1 MIHMQQNSD
10 ILDRVVFLAGD
21 RENLLAAPE
30 LPALSP
36 FSEEMISM
44 LERVSRQLMS
54 NAGTRLYP
62 DVTTFAFWIRR
73 ASLMEMKQRF
83 LKNDDGIC
91 TGRGVAFHIAPSN
104 VPVNFAYTLAA
115 GLLAGNANIVR
126 VPSKGFPQAELIA
139 EAFEQVLA
147 QDKALRP
154 YVNLVR
160 YGRDDEVNAFFSQM
174 ADIRVIWGGD
184 ETIASLRKAPLP
196 PRAVEI
202 TFADRYS
209 LAVID
214 SESYLSAED
223 KAAVARDF
231 YNDTLLTD
239 QNACTSPRLVVW
251 IGREK
256 ERAKRE
262 FWQFFHREADERYQ
276 LQPIQ
281 SVNKLA
287 SSFLA
292 AAAFEKC
299 RIEPHEDNLVIRVN
313 IPHPVKGVME
323 LRDNSGFFLEYDC
336 GDIMELRGLC
346 DDKRIQTIGY
356 LGSRDMLRPLLSSGI
371 RGVDRVVPIGRTMDF
386 DLFWDGYDLVTGMTR
401 RIVVR

>member
-1 MIHMQQNSD
+1 
-10 ILDRVVFLAGD
+10 
-21 RENLLAAPE
+21 
-30 LPALSP
+30 
-36 FSEEMISM
+36 M

-239 QNACTSPRLVVW
+239 QNACTSPRVIIW
-251 IGREK
+251 TGNRIE
-256 ERAKRE
+256 EAKRF
-262 FWQFFHREADERYQ
+262 FWEAEHKLAEKKYTFQ
-276 LQPIQ
+276 SIQ
-281 SVNKLA
+281 GVNKLT
-287 SSFLA
+287 SSYLIA
-292 AAAFEKC
+292 VA
-299 RIEPHEDNLVIRVN
+299 EPGVKVEDHEDNLIVRVKVPE
-313 IPHPVKGVME
+313 IKGNLMDY
-323 LRDNSGFFLEYDC
+323 RDNSGYFYEYDC
-336 GDIMELRGLC
+336 KDILEIKDLC
-346 DDKRIQTIGY
+346 NDKRCQTIAYIGDSKVV
-356 LGSRDMLRPLLSSGI
+356 LPLIETGVKGI
-371 RGVDRVVPIGRTMDF
+371 DRVVPMGKTMDF
-386 DLFWDGYDLVTGMTR
+386 DLIWDGYNLPALLTR
-401 RIVVR
+401 TVVLA

>member
-1 MIHMQQNSD
+1 MILMQQNSE
-10 ILDRVVFLAGD
+10 ILDRVSFLAGD
-21 RENLLAAPE
+21 RAGLLAAPE

-36 FSEEMISM
+36 FSQEIISM
-44 LERVSRQLMS
+44 LEMVSRQLMS
-54 NAGTRLYP
+54 SAGARLYP

-83 LKNDDGIC
+83 ARNDGGIC

-115 GLLAGNANIVR
+115 GLITGNANIVR
-126 VPSKGFPQAELIA
+126 VPSREFPQVELIA
-139 EAFEQVLA
+139 GAFEQVLS
-147 QDKALRP
+147 QDKTLRP

-160 YGRDDEVNAFFSQM
+160 YGRDDEVNAFFSAM

-184 ETIASLRKAPLP
+184 ETIASLRKALLP

-223 KAAVARDF
+223 KTAVARDF

-251 IGREK
+251 LGGEK
-256 ERAKRE
+256 ERAKEE
-262 FWQFFHREADERYQ
+262 FWRNFHDAAEKKYQ

-299 RIEPHEDNLVIRVN
+299 RIETHEDNLLIRVN
-313 IPHPVKGVME
+313 IPHLGKDIMD

-336 GDIMELRGLC
+336 ADIMELRGLC

-371 RGVDRVVPIGRTMDF
+371 KGVDRVVPIGRTMDF
-386 DLFWDGYDLVTGMTR
+386 DLFWDGCDLMTSMTR
-401 RIVVR
+401 KIVVK